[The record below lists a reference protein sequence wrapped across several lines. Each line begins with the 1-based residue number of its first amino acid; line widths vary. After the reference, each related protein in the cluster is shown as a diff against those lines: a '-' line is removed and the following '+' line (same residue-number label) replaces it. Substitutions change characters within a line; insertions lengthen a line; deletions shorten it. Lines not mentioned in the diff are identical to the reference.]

1 MSDQPP
7 APASFELVLLD
18 EALAF
23 VQPLVQAAES
33 EAVLADMLAVLGWNS
48 TEIGFATSA
57 LSGIHT
63 AIDAVQDIIDTLSK
77 PDAEITLGTLVD
89 SLVATEGMVQAVIAI
104 EHALNPPPPGFD
116 AFGGQLLEFLT
127 TTWLRTRHATIYEA
141 MTLLTLVTPA
151 SKQLPAADAV
161 VSTTSG
167 EIISFPTLQDQLA
180 LEQLGKLLTDPVGT
194 LRAAYVPTGVSG
206 QDFADGLADSV
217 LPAAGRLL
225 QQFGAQASYGANAV
239 GGVELGANAAR
250 AAHILAFWFEFGGD
264 GAGASVML
272 RPTPGQATGT
282 DVGVAPFG
290 TLVFKDT
297 VGSWMFELKLDGTLY
312 PVFFGP
318 DGVVFDPPG
327 GKLTAR
333 ARLVKLSAGS
343 GPVVLIG
350 SDKATRLEIG
360 ALSLELDGSLNTS
373 GDWDVGFLTRA
384 QHALVAVA
392 GGDGDGFLAK
402 VLPAPGLQIPFDLGV
417 GWSRTKGLYFEG
429 GVTIKVD
436 LPLHLSLFDV
446 LKIEEIELAVTPL
459 FATPP
464 GVMIDAG
471 VTAGL
476 TIGPFSAEVEKIGLR
491 TTMTFPQGTGGNV
504 GPVQF
509 QLGFKP
515 PTGAGLSL
523 DAGVVGGGGFLSFDD
538 PEYAG
543 ILELEALDTI
553 ALKVIGLIS
562 TRMPSGQRG
571 FSLLLIITAEFPPI
585 QLGYGFTLNGVGGII
600 GANRTMAIDVLRT
613 DLHTGA
619 LESILF
625 PPDPV
630 AHAQEVI
637 SNLREGFPV
646 AEGRFML
653 GPMAKLGWGSPSLI
667 TLELGFIVELPM
679 PLRIALLGRLA
690 IALPD
695 PEDAVVL
702 LQLDILGL
710 LDFGTGDV
718 SFDATLHDSRIT
730 EFPITGDMALRANV
744 GSHPAFAMSAG
755 GFHPSFPAPAD
766 FPKMER
772 LGISLGDSD
781 NPRVRLEAYF
791 ALTTNSVQTG
801 AHVDIYASLDAGVA
815 GTFSILA
822 QLAFD
827 AIVHFSPFSLAAD
840 FSAGVDLKR
849 NGDSIATIW
858 LEMHLTAP
866 TPWHAWGKA
875 TINFFGSHEFDV
887 SVTAGSLPPPPP
899 PAAIDVLNDKLLHDL
914 NASVSWAGTMPDEGH
929 MLVTLRGAPDD
940 GTVRVHPLG
949 GLGVHERSVPLGLTI
964 DRFGTAPVSGARRF
978 SIGGAMVDGHPVD
991 PTQITPITDRF
1002 APGQFLALSDDQ
1014 LLARPAFEVL
1024 SAGAQI
1030 PLTQSAQSAA
1040 PQPGDLSYE
1049 TFVVDD
1055 VPADPPTTPYT
1066 LSPDLMAALAG
1077 TGPAARGSMRIPG
1090 ARQLEGAGA
1099 PMTQPGWTVARTDT
1113 LAPAHSGHPLAFDG
1127 PVSHAQAA
1135 QALDNYDAGHPADKG
1150 TWQVVEDHEAV
1161 SA

>member
-7 APASFELVLLD
+7 APASFEVVLLD
-18 EALAF
+18 EVLAF
-23 VQPLVQAAES
+23 VDPLLQAAES
-33 EAVLADMLAVLGWNS
+33 ELVLADMLAVLGWNS
-48 TEIGFATSA
+48 TEIGFATDA
-57 LSGIHT
+57 LSGIDQAVT
-63 AIDAVQDIIDTLSK
+63 AIQDIVDDFSQGNT
-77 PDAEITLGTLVD
+77 EITLGTLVD
-89 SLVATEGMVQAVIAI
+89 SLVATEGLVQAVIDI

-116 AFGGQLLEFLT
+116 TFGAQLLEFLT
-127 TTWLRTRHATIYEA
+127 TSWLRRRHATVYEA

-151 SKQLPAADAV
+151 GQQLPAADAV
-161 VSTTSG
+161 LSSSG
-167 EIISFPTLQDQLA
+167 EIISFPSVQDQLA
-180 LEQLGKLLTDPVGT
+180 FDQLGKLLTDPAGT
-194 LRAAYVPTGVSG
+194 LKAAYIPTGVTG
-206 QDFADGLADSV
+206 QQFADQLADSV
-217 LPAAGRLL
+217 LPAAGRVL
-225 QQFGAQASYGANAV
+225 QQFGARASYGANAV
-239 GGVELGANAAR
+239 GGVDLGANAGR
-250 AAHILAFWFEFGGD
+250 AAHILAFFFAFGDD

-272 RPTPGQATGT
+272 RPTPNQSTGT

-290 TLVFKDT
+290 RLVFKET
-297 VGSWMFELKLDGTLY
+297 VGSWMLELDLDGSLR

-318 DGVVFDPPG
+318 HGVTFDPPG
-327 GKLTAR
+327 GKLAVTG
-333 ARLVKLSAGS
+333 RLTKLSAGP

-360 ALSLELDGSLNTS
+360 ALSLELDSSLDTS
-373 GDWDVGFLTRA
+373 GVWDLGFLARA

-417 GWSRTKGLYFEG
+417 GWSRAKGLYFEG

-459 FATPP
+459 FATPA
-464 GVMIDAG
+464 GVTIDAG

-491 TTMTFPQGTGGNV
+491 TTMTFPQGAGGNV

-553 ALKVIGLIS
+553 SLKVIGLIS

-600 GANRTMAIDVLRT
+600 GANRTMAIEVLRT

-695 PEDAVVL
+695 PEDAIVL

-710 LDFGTGDV
+710 LDFGTGDI

-755 GFHPSFPAPAD
+755 GFHPSFPAPPD

-822 QLAFD
+822 QLLFD
-827 AIVHFSPFSLAAD
+827 AILHFSPLSLAVD
-840 FSAGVDLKR
+840 FSAGVDLKH

-887 SVTAGSLPPPPP
+887 SITAGSMPPPPA

-914 NASVSWAGTMPDEGH
+914 TASVSWAGTMPDEGH

-940 GTVRVHPLG
+940 GTIRVHPLG
-949 GLGVHERSVPLGLTI
+949 GLGVHERSVPFGLTI
-964 DRFGTAPVSGARRF
+964 DKFGTAPVSGARRF
-978 SIGGAMVDGHPVD
+978 SISGATVGGTSVDATKIVPL
-991 PTQITPITDRF
+991 TDRF
-1002 APGQFLALSDDQ
+1002 APGQFLALSDDE
-1014 LLARPAFEVL
+1014 LLRRPAFELL

-1030 PLTQSAQSAA
+1030 PLTNRAQSGT

-1055 VPADPPTTPYT
+1055 VPAPPPTNPYR
-1066 LSPDLMAALAG
+1066 LGPDLMAALAG

-1090 ARQLEGAGA
+1090 ARKLEGAGA
-1099 PMTQPGWTVARTDT
+1099 PMTAPGWTVARTDS
-1113 LAPAHSGHPLAFDG
+1113 LARAHSGHPLAFDK

-1135 QALDNYDAGHPADKG
+1135 QALDKYNADHPADKG

-1161 SA
+1161 AA